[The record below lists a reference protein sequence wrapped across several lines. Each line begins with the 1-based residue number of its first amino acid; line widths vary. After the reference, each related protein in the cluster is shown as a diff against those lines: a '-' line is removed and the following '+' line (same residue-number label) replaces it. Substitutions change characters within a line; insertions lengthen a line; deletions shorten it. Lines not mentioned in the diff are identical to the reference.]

1 MTCDVARNR
10 LLALPDPSRPTD
22 ELLPHLADCPACRA
36 VQADAV
42 RLDRLLKHLPVP
54 SSDGRKAAFLAELE
68 ADGPVIRSRPVLPS
82 TLAGSGAFK
91 PVTKWLKRI
100 DWRYVG
106 GGVAAAVVLG
116 LAIYFLAPKQQGP
129 EPPVAEKPRSEL
141 LAQMVKHNTAL
152 ATTATTPDKQVVE
165 YAEFS
170 ADLKA
175 EAGRVYKVA
184 ERDDMNSLATLYE
197 KVVTDGV
204 VKQAELIDGKPL
216 PPDVRSQALTD
227 AMKKLA
233 AAEKDARDLAADAPP
248 NARPALDRIAATAK
262 DGRRALA
269 TIAEGKATAD
279 LKPNGEIGS

>member
-22 ELLPHLADCPACRA
+22 DLLPHLADCAACRA

-54 SSDGRKAAFLAELE
+54 SSAERKAAFLAELE

-106 GGVAAAVVLG
+106 GGVAAAVVVG
-116 LAIYFLAPKQQGP
+116 LAVLFLWPKP
-129 EPPVAEKPRSEL
+129 HDIDSPLAEKPRSEL

-152 ATTATTPDKQVVE
+152 ATTATTPDKQVVV
-165 YAEFS
+165 YAEYS

-184 ERDDMNSLATLYE
+184 ERDEMNSLASLYE

-204 VKQAELIDGKPL
+204 VKQAELIDEKRL

-233 AAEKDARDLAADAPP
+233 AAEKDASDLAADAPP
-248 NARPALDRIAATAK
+248 NARPALDRIAKAAK
-262 DGRRALA
+262 SGRQALSARAD
-269 TIAEGKATAD
+269 GKANAD
-279 LKPNGEIGS
+279 LQPNGEIGS